1 MAAAGRRAAGG
12 AAGAPGPRWFVKTE
26 TFAKPFPEVREH
38 LEAHK
43 AWVRGLQRRGE
54 VAQITSGYRVDA
66 EGRPGGGGL
75 MFFQAE
81 SHAAAE
87 ALCRLDPLV
96 KSGSVAWKV
105 QGFVPEVGDIRCAE
119 GGEWVHKRA
128 Q

>member
-1 MAAAGRRAAGG
+1 
-12 AAGAPGPRWFVKTE
+12 
-26 TFAKPFPEVREH
+26 
-38 LEAHK
+38 
-43 AWVRGLQRRGE
+43 
-54 VAQITSGYRVDA
+54 
-66 EGRPGGGGL
+66 

-105 QGFVPEVGDIRCAE
+105 QGFVPEVGDIRCVE